1 MKYILFIIVGLV
13 ILLYF
18 QKRKKIRKGLQTVKS
33 HRTKPAG
40 PAYCPYCKKQLE
52 KQPVHNRKCPMC
64 GAKIIL
70 RKGQLLTEEQA
81 AACDRKELA
90 KQRKAIEANHMATL
104 IRYKK
109 SGVVECVEICG
120 GGQNSCPA
128 CEALSGKRF
137 LLKDALRNPPLPVK
151 NCTSV
156 YGFCRCCYAPVVK

>member
-1 MKYILFIIVGLV
+1 MKYILFIIVGLL

-18 QKRKKIRKGLQTVKS
+18 QKQKKVRKRLQVVKS
-33 HRTKPAG
+33 HRTKLAE
-40 PAYCPYCKKQLE
+40 PAYCPYCNKQLE
-52 KQPVHNRKCPMC
+52 KRPVRNTKCPMC

-81 AACDRKELA
+81 AAYDTKELVE
-90 KQRKAIEANHMATL
+90 QRKSIEANHMATL
-104 IRYKK
+104 IGYKK
-109 SGVVECVEICG
+109 SGVVEYVEICG

-128 CEALSGKRF
+128 CQSLSGKRF

-156 YGFCRCCYAPVVK
+156 YGFCRCCYVAVVE